1 MGKLGHLQ
9 IDNSLQSNAAV
20 RASTLVLEDDGP
32 GVADR
37 VETLP
42 DDSESVFNP
51 HVRKKFVVDLRQV
64 RVKEIQIGVDY
75 GKQLLD
81 ALSIKERHAVQVPTL
96 NKTLFLKS
104 GVGKPDVS
112 TQSEALSQFLPRNV
126 KLREV

>member
-1 MGKLGHLQ
+1 MGELGHLQ
-9 IDNSLQSNAAV
+9 VDNSLQGNATM
-20 RASTLVLEDDGP
+20 RAATLVLENEGL
-32 GVADR
+32 GVANR
-37 VETLP
+37 VKMLP
-42 DDSESVFNP
+42 DDSESVFNT
-51 HVRKKFVVDLRQV
+51 HVRKKFVVDVRQV
-64 RVKEIQIGVDY
+64 HVEKIQVGVDY